1 MSDSLQ
7 HDALMQFMDQNADL
21 FAENAAYIENLFT
34 DYLAQADSVPSIWA
48 KRFEQLLQQEV
59 PTQAIQQHQEDS
71 CFNLGEVEY
80 PSRAIYLI
88 QAYRRHGHLHA
99 RLDPLGLHQ
108 PTINPELELA
118 YYGLSNQ
125 DLSRMFPVGD
135 MQGTKRQSLNH
146 ILQRLKSSYCGTIGP
161 EFMHITNSLQ
171 RNWLQQHL
179 EQDRP
184 AINTEK
190 RLHIFNKVMQSS
202 EFESFLGSRYTGQKR
217 FSLEG
222 CESLIVAL
230 DQINQS
236 SAGFEMKEVVLGMA
250 HRGRLNVLANILG
263 KSMHDIF
270 AEFEGNQFEECA
282 GSGDVKYHQGFSSD
296 IDIDGHNLHLS
307 LAFNPSHLEI
317 ISPVVLGSVRARQC
331 RHNDTEKKQIM
342 AVLVHGD
349 AAFAGQ
355 GVVAESFN
363 LSQLEGFR
371 TGGSIHIVV
380 NNQIGFTTNPFD
392 ARSSSYC
399 TDIAKM
405 VEAPIFHVNGN
416 DPEAVAYVCH
426 LAVEFRQRFQK
437 DVVID
442 IVCFRRHGH
451 NENDTPTVTQ
461 PLMYDR
467 IKDIPPLDRSYAQV
481 LIEQGILSEDKVSHK
496 IKEYRDNLDDI
507 RRQHQSPTGE
517 NKSLNGQWS
526 SYQRQEIS
534 EVITAVKA
542 TKLRSIARRIFQFP
556 KDFNPHEKIQKVY
569 EARLA
574 MIETKQD
581 IDWGCAEMLAYAT
594 LLDEGGWVR
603 LSGQDSGRGT
613 FFHRH
618 ASVYDRLTGQK
629 IHTLSAS
636 KREASSRFII
646 VDSILSEEAVMA
658 YEYGYSVAEP
668 KALTIWEAQY
678 GDFANNAQVVIDQF
692 ICSGES
698 KWDRM
703 SGLVLWLPHGYEGQ
717 GAEHSSA
724 RLERFLQLCAE
735 NNMQVCYPTTPA
747 QLFHLLRRQ
756 YHSKVRKPLIIMG
769 PKSMLRQK
777 LSFSSLDE
785 LSKGQFEPLFQDHG
799 VDFGRVRRVLICSGK
814 VYYDLLAAREEQQI
828 KDIAIL
834 RIERLYPFP
843 DQQLQD
849 ILKNYHA
856 ASEVIWVQE
865 EPENQGAWDQ
875 IKHILTRTLL
885 PQHKISHIA
894 RPASAA
900 PAVGTMKRHQQQQQD
915 LLDRALRTR
924 RNLHGN

>member
-1 MSDSLQ
+1 MGNTVQ
-7 HDALMQFMDQNADL
+7 HDVLMRILDGNADL
-21 FAENAAYIENLFT
+21 FSENAAYIESLFMSF
-34 DYLAQADSVPSIWA
+34 LKKADSVPKVWA
-48 KRFEQLLQQEV
+48 TRFELLCQQQTVEMNSTSSSEV
-59 PTQAIQQHQEDS
+59 HTD
-71 CFNLGEVEY
+71 FGEVEY

-99 RLDPLGLHQ
+99 QIDPLTLNNIA
-108 PTINPELELA
+108 INPELELG
-118 YYGLSNQ
+118 YYGLGDH
-125 DLSRMFPVGD
+125 DLSSMFPTGD
-135 MQGTKRQSLNH
+135 MQGSKKQPLNT
-146 ILQRLKSSYCGTIGP
+146 ILQRLKNSYCGTIGP

-171 RNWLQQHL
+171 RHWLQQQL
-179 EQDRP
+179 EQDTPDIP
-184 AINTEK
+184 AK
-190 RLHIFNKVMQSS
+190 DQLHIFNKVMQAS
-202 EFESFLGSRYTGQKR
+202 EFESFLHSRYTGQKR

-230 DQINQS
+230 DQIIHKT
-236 SAGFEMKEVVLGMA
+236 AAYDMKEIVLGMA

-263 KSMHDIF
+263 KSMQDIF
-270 AEFEGNQFEECA
+270 AEFEGNQFEECN

-296 IDIDGHNLHLS
+296 IEVGDRNIHLS

-317 ISPVVLGSVRARQC
+317 ITPVVLGSVRARQC
-331 RHNDTEKKQIM
+331 RHGDKDKNQVM

-363 LSQLEGFR
+363 LSQLRGFR

-416 DPEAVAYVCH
+416 DPEAVAHVCG
-426 LAVEFRQRFQK
+426 LAVDFRQRFQK

-467 IKDIPPLDRSYAQV
+467 IQDIPPLDESYAEKLITRGV
-481 LIEQGILSEDKVSHK
+481 LNHEDVTNS
-496 IKEYRDNLDDI
+496 IKAYRDHLDTI
-507 RRQHQSPTGE
+507 RREHQKPSHS
-517 NKSLNGQWS
+517 NSMHGQWS
-526 SYQRQEIS
+526 HYQRQEKT
-534 EVITAVKA
+534 EVKTGVKA
-542 TKLRSIARRIFQFP
+542 SKLRSIARRVFQFP
-556 KDFNPHEKIQKVY
+556 VGFNPHEKVRKIY
-569 EARLA
+569 ESRLK
-574 MIETKQD
+574 MVESKQD

-618 ASVYDRLTGQK
+618 ATAYDRQSGQK
-629 IHTLSAS
+629 IHTLQAS
-636 KREASSRFII
+636 KREESSRFII

-668 KALTIWEAQY
+668 RALTIWEAQY

-692 ICSGES
+692 VCSGES

-756 YHSKVRKPLIIMG
+756 YHSKVRKPLIMMG

-785 LSKGQFEPLFQDHG
+785 LARGSFEPLFQDMD
-799 VDFGRVRRVLICSGK
+799 VDFGRVRRVLLCSGK
-814 VYYDLLAAREEQQI
+814 IYYDLFTLRKEQSIQ
-828 KDIAIL
+828 DVALL

-843 DQQLQD
+843 AQQLQD
-849 ILKNYHA
+849 FLKNYHA

-875 IKHILTRTLL
+875 IKHVLTRTLL

-900 PAVGTMKRHQQQQQD
+900 PAVGTMKRHKQQQQD
-915 LLDRALRTR
+915 LLDRALKVR
-924 RNLHGN
+924 RSLHGN